1 MTLLQLAVIAVVQ
14 GITEFLPIS
23 SSAHLLLI
31 PEVTGWTYQGLTIDL
46 ASHVGSL
53 LAVAVYFHRDVGTVA
68 VGAIDL
74 VRGKRTPA
82 RRLLLLL
89 VVATIPIVIAG
100 AALVGFA
107 GGAELAFLRNIQV
120 IGWTLIGF
128 AILLYVIDRVG
139 MTIRRI
145 EHMTYGQALL
155 IGLLQILALAPGTS
169 RSGITMTGGRLFG
182 FERIEAARFASLMSI
197 PAILAAAAP
206 SAIELVRHGD
216 AAAGID
222 AAITVGLTFFAA
234 LIALAAMMRWLRFA
248 SFTPFVVYRLIL
260 GGIVLYWVYA

>member
-31 PEVTGWTYQGLTIDL
+31 PEVTGWTYQGLVIDL

-53 LAVAVYFHRDVGTVA
+53 LAVVAYFHRDVWTA
-68 VGAIDL
+68 TVGAADL

-89 VVATIPIVIAG
+89 IVATVPIVIAG
-100 AALVGFA
+100 AALVGF
-107 GGAELAFLRNIQV
+107 GGGGELAFLRNIQV

-128 AILLYVIDRVG
+128 AILLYLVDRAG

-145 EHMTYGQALL
+145 EYMTYGQAVV
-155 IGLLQILALAPGTS
+155 IGILQILALAPGTS
-169 RSGITMTGGRLFG
+169 RSGITMTGGRLLG

-197 PAILAAAAP
+197 PAILAAATP
-206 SAIELVRHGD
+206 SAIALVQSGD
-216 AAAGID
+216 VAAGID

-234 LIALAAMMRWLRFA
+234 LVALAAMMRWLRFA
-248 SFTPFVVYRLIL
+248 SFAPFVVYRLIL
-260 GGIVLYWVYA
+260 GGIVLYWVYV

>member
-1 MTLLQLAVIAVVQ
+1 VTLLQLTVIAVVQ

-53 LAVAVYFHRDVGTVA
+53 LAVVAYFHRDVWTATLGA
-68 VGAIDL
+68 VDL

-89 VVATIPIVIAG
+89 VVATIPVVIAG
-100 AALVGFA
+100 AALVGF
-107 GGAELAFLRNIQV
+107 GGGGELAFFRNIQV

-128 AILLYVIDRVG
+128 AILLYVVDRAG
-139 MTIRRI
+139 MTIRRV
-145 EHMTYGQALL
+145 EHMTYGHAVV

-169 RSGITMTGGRLFG
+169 RSGITMTGGRLLG

-197 PAILAAAAP
+197 PAILAAATP
-206 SAIELVRHGD
+206 SAVALVRSGD
-216 AAAGID
+216 VAAGVD

-234 LIALAAMMRWLRFA
+234 LVALAAMMRWLRFA
-248 SFTPFVVYRLIL
+248 SFTPFVAYRLIL